1 MIENP
6 RLVAAGFFE
15 RARELQ
21 DHAVYAWIPQ
31 IGSGP
36 ADAEPVS
43 CDSLEDWGMAAC
55 ELIYGVRYAPNETFN
70 KKAGKVFSVLSEIA
84 AHLEKVAT
92 YFYNRVNPA
101 HEVFDLALAEVHW
114 HLLGE
119 DCDIEM
125 ADHFYRRSTIPVDEI
140 SQRVREQG
148 RAIVSGTVAERYLDG
163 VGTDRDVDRAAG
175 MFDEYQELAMIEND
189 RRSDGD
195 NLELARLTVRSSEL
209 STTRSDEMDELAE
222 IARGLWEIG
231 FLPAAADVVRLETFV
246 ANHADDPDDRE
257 DVSEDSDEDEV
268 NEQDAAHPDAYE
280 GLSRVEIKE
289 LLNDELAKLDKMV
302 GLRAV
307 KKEVATLVAYED
319 IQQSRR
325 MKGHTQVDAP
335 SRHLVFTGNPGT
347 GKTTVARILARI
359 YRLMGVLKKD
369 VFVETNQAGLIGGYL
384 GQTALKTEKVV
395 KSARGGM
402 LFIDEAYGLTSGR
415 GNDYGQEAV
424 NILIKAMEDYRAE
437 MIVVAAG
444 YTAEMDRF
452 LESNPGLR
460 SRFSKT
466 LDFEDYTPN
475 ERSEILMRIADGKG
489 YAFENKAR
497 KVAADFFVA
506 SYPSKAARSN
516 GRFVRN
522 FCERCIDHHAL
533 RLSQL
538 KKQRKRLSSDDL
550 ATILAV
556 DAVNAAHESEIAGA
570 LQIGQDPIAPG
581 IGAQAH
587 VAEVKPS
594 HEIDRPNK
602 KIADELWAPLR
613 PVNIRHITIG
623 DLS

>member
-1 MIENP
+1 MIESL
-6 RLVAAGFFE
+6 RLVADRFFE

-21 DHAVYAWIPQ
+21 DHAVYTWIPQ

-43 CDSLEDWGMAAC
+43 NDSLEEWGMAAC

-70 KKAGKVFSVLSEIA
+70 KKAGKVFSVLSEIVM
-84 AHLEKVAT
+84 HLEKVAT

-101 HEVFDLALAEVHW
+101 HEVFDLALAEVYW

-119 DCDIEM
+119 DCDIEI
-125 ADHFYRRSTIPVDEI
+125 ADHFYRRSTISVDEV

-148 RAIVSGTVAERYLDG
+148 RAVVSGTVAERYLDG
-163 VGTDRDVDRAAG
+163 VGTDRDVERAG
-175 MFDEYQELAMIEND
+175 RMFDEYQKLAMIEHD
-189 RRSDGD
+189 RHLGGD
-195 NLELARLTVRSSEL
+195 NLESIRLIVRSSEL
-209 STTRSDEMDELAE
+209 SNTRSSEMDDLVDM
-222 IARGLWEIG
+222 ISGLWEAG
-231 FLPAAADVVRLETFV
+231 FLPAAADVIRFEAVV
-246 ANHADDPDDRE
+246 ADSTDDPDDRE
-257 DVSEDSDEDEV
+257 DASEDSDEDEV
-268 NEQDAAHPDAYE
+268 DEEDAHSDAYK
-280 GLSRVEIKE
+280 GLSRTEIKR
-289 LLNDELAKLDKMV
+289 LLYDELTKLNKMV

-319 IQQSRR
+319 IQQNRR
-325 MKGHTQVDAP
+325 MKGHIQVDAP

-347 GKTTVARILARI
+347 GKTTVARILAKI
-359 YRLMGVLKKD
+359 YRLMGVLKRD
-369 VFVETNQAGLIGGYL
+369 TFVETNQAGLIGGYI

-395 KSARGGM
+395 ESAKGGM
-402 LFIDEAYGLTSGR
+402 LFIDEAYGLTSGQ

-424 NILIKAMEDYRAE
+424 NILIKAMEDYRSE

-444 YTAEMDRF
+444 YTTEMDRF

-475 ERSEILMRIADGKG
+475 ERSEILLRIADVKG
-489 YAFENKAR
+489 YAFESKAR
-497 KVAADFFVA
+497 KVAADFFTA
-506 SYPSKAARSN
+506 SYTSKAAQSN

-522 FCERCIDHHAL
+522 FCERCIDYHAL

-556 DAVNAAHESEIAGA
+556 DVVDAAKDYGIASALPITQGSFVPENGVQGHVSLVNSG
-570 LQIGQDPIAPG
+570 
-581 IGAQAH
+581 
-587 VAEVKPS
+587 
-594 HEIDRPNK
+594 HEIDRPSK
-602 KIADELWAPLR
+602 QDLDEVWTPLR
-613 PVNIRHITIG
+613 PVLIQHITIG

>member
-1 MIENP
+1 MIESL
-6 RLVAAGFFE
+6 RLIAARFFE

-21 DHAVYAWIPQ
+21 DHAVYALIPQ

-55 ELIYGVRYAPNETFN
+55 ELIYGVRYTPNEAFN
-70 KKAGKVFSVLSEIA
+70 KKAGEVFRVLSEIA

-101 HEVFDLALAEVHW
+101 HQALDLALAELHW

-148 RAIVSGTVAERYLDG
+148 RAVVSGTVAERYLDG
-163 VGTDRDVDRAAG
+163 VGTDRDVDRAER
-175 MFDEYQELAMIEND
+175 MFDEYQKLAMIEHD
-189 RRSDGD
+189 RRLDGD
-195 NLELARLTVRSSEL
+195 NFELARLIVRSSEL
-209 STTRSDEMDELAE
+209 SITRSSEMGELADMV
-222 IARGLWEIG
+222 RGLWKTG
-231 FLPAAADVVRLETFV
+231 FLPAAADVARLETYV
-246 ANHADDPDDRE
+246 ADHADDQDDRE
-257 DVSEDSDEDEV
+257 DISAGSDENDVDE
-268 NEQDAAHPDAYE
+268 DAAAHTDAYE
-280 GLSRVEIKE
+280 GLSRSEIKG
-289 LLNDELAKLDKMV
+289 LLNDELTKLDKMV

-325 MKGHTQVDAP
+325 LKGHTQVDAP

-347 GKTTVARILARI
+347 GKTTVARILAKT
-359 YRLMGVLKKD
+359 YRLMGVLKRD
-369 VFVETNQAGLIGGYL
+369 TFVETNQAGLIGGYL
-384 GQTALKTEKVV
+384 GQTALKTEEVV

-402 LFIDEAYGLTSGR
+402 LFIDEAYGLTSGQ

-424 NILIKAMEDYRAE
+424 NILIKAMEDYRSE

-444 YTAEMDRF
+444 YTTEMDHF

-475 ERSEILMRIADGKG
+475 ERSEILLRIADVKG
-489 YAFENKAR
+489 YAFENRAK
-497 KVAADFFVA
+497 KVAADFFTA
-506 SYPSKAARSN
+506 SYTSKAAQSN

-522 FCERCIDHHAL
+522 FCERCIDYHAL

-556 DAVNAAHESEIAGA
+556 DVVDAVKDYGIATA
-570 LQIGQDPIAPG
+570 LPIVQGPIVPG
-581 IGAQAH
+581 NGVQGH
-587 VAEVKPS
+587 VSLVNSS
-594 HEIDRPNK
+594 HEIDRPSK
-602 KIADELWAPLR
+602 QDLDEAWAPLR
-613 PVNIRHITIG
+613 PVLIQHITIG